1 MDRGLYI
8 AASGM
13 IADQIRQD
21 QLANDLANTSTIGYK
36 ADRSAQRSFGS
47 MLIAERGTGQVLGT
61 ATLGTEIAEIRTNFA
76 PAPIRET
83 HEPLD
88 IALDGEGFLAVRTP
102 AGVRYTR
109 DGELRRA
116 EDGTLV
122 TATGN
127 QVLGTDGNTIK
138 IASEADAVIGGDGA
152 VTSGGATVGKIA
164 VVTLTNPAKE
174 GVTLFTGT
182 AGPAPTSFSL
192 RQGFLETSGVDS
204 AQIMVEMMASM
215 RAYESAQRVIHAI
228 DDTLGKG
235 IQAAQIGS

>member
-13 IADQIRQD
+13 IADQVRQD
-21 QLANDLANTSTIGYK
+21 QLANDLANVSTIGYK

-61 ATLGTEIAEIRTNFA
+61 ASLGTAIDEIRTNFT

-88 IALDGEGFLAVRTP
+88 VALDGEGFLAVRTQ
-102 AGVRYTR
+102 AGIRYTR

-122 TATGN
+122 TAAGN
-127 QVLGTDGNTIK
+127 PVLGSDGNTIR
-138 IASEADAVIGGDGA
+138 IAAEHDAVIAGDGT
-152 VTSGGATVGKIA
+152 VTSGGQTVGKIA
-164 VVTLTNPAKE
+164 VVTLANPAKE

-182 AGPAPTSFSL
+182 AGPPPASFTL
-192 RQGFLETSGVDS
+192 RQGFLETSGVNS

-235 IQAAQIGS
+235 IQAAQTGS